1 MQLKQILPNFD
12 ATLIQTNV
20 APVADQQAKAE
31 FSAEPE
37 TNVVAHY
44 CARDGGSNHQP
55 NVQLLCGA
63 GINGRGDKS
72 CFARQWKA
80 HAFQANDGGDRKIPK
95 LRNETCGTG
104 REHE

>member
-1 MQLKQILPNFD
+1 MQMKQVLPNFD

-20 APVADQQAKAE
+20 APVADQQAKTE

-44 CARDGGSNHQP
+44 GACDGGSNHQP

-63 GINGRGDKS
+63 SVSGRGDKR
-72 CFARQWKA
+72 CFAR
-80 HAFQANDGGDRKIPK
+80 
-95 LRNETCGTG
+95 
-104 REHE
+104 